1 MNSNNSESILIG
13 LIGSGIQKSLTP
25 AMHEHEGD
33 EQRIRYLYRKI
44 DLDVLQLGVADLP
57 DLLLAAE
64 RMGYTGLNITH
75 PCKQAVVE
83 LLDELSESAA
93 KIGAVNTV
101 VFRDGKRIGHN
112 TDAWGFL
119 RSFKEEIA
127 GDCRHDRIILM
138 GAGGAGTAIAHA
150 LLINT
155 KTVLEVFDV
164 DDSSATALV
173 DRLAELYGKDRA
185 VRCTALADSI
195 PAADGIVNATPV
207 GMTSHPGCPLDVK
220 LLTPDLWV
228 ADIIYFPMET
238 ELVKAATAAGCR
250 VMRGGT
256 MAVYQAVR
264 AFERFSGID
273 PDAARMKAHFRSLVG
288 QGNVTA
294 KATKEA
300 AVAE

>member
-1 MNSNNSESILIG
+1 MNSNNNESILIG
-13 LIGSGIQKSLTP
+13 LIGSGIGKSLTP
-25 AMHEHEGD
+25 AMHEREGD
-33 EQRIRYLYRKI
+33 MQGIRYLYRKI

-57 DLLLAAE
+57 DLLQAAE

-83 LLDELSESAA
+83 LLDELSESAG

-119 RSFKEEIA
+119 TSFRQEIA
-127 GDCRHDRIILM
+127 GSCAHDRMILM

-155 KTVLEVFDV
+155 NAVLEVFDV
-164 DDSSATALV
+164 DDGHATALV
-173 DRLAELYGKDRA
+173 DRLAEVYGEERA
-185 VRCTALADSI
+185 IRCTALADSI
-195 PAADGIVNATPV
+195 AGVDGIINATPV
-207 GMTSHPGCPLDVK
+207 GMTAHPGCPLDVS
-220 LLTPDLWV
+220 LLRPDLWV

-238 ELVKAATAAGCR
+238 ELVQAATAAGCK

-264 AFERFSGID
+264 AFERFTGID
-273 PDAARMKAHFRSLVG
+273 PDAARMKAHFQSLVNPG
-288 QGNVTA
+288 AAPV
-294 KATKEA
+294 KAPDEA
-300 AVAE
+300 VVA